1 MSSSTHVKLDVVISF
16 NEKVKTFSTNIDQCF
31 ETINRSME
39 QLRRDGWDDEMYVKF
54 KEGFTKHSN
63 ELKPLSD
70 ALKKYNHYVD
80 NTLAPRIK
88 KILDGGNQMP

>member
-54 KEGFTKHSN
+54 KDGFTKHSN

-70 ALKKYNHYVD
+70 ALKKYKGG
-80 NTLAPRIK
+80 TLFMYRYICPLKPK
-88 KILDGGNQMP
+88 KG